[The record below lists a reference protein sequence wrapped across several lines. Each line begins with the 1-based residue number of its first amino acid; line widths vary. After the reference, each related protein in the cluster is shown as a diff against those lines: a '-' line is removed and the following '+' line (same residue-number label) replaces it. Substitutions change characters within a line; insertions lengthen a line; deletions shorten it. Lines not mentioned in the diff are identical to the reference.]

1 MAGRGDYGMRGPGRL
16 VTGAPAEPIFV
27 KPDQDVSAGVLTAPD
42 NVFSVWLGPAHG
54 VNDADKGTDIEAD
67 FAQQDFTTADY
78 CVAQRVG
85 GKWYVSCYLPGGAP

>member
-16 VTGAPAEPIFV
+16 ISGAPAEPIFV
-27 KPDQDVSAGVLTAPD
+27 KPDQDVSAGKLTSPN
-42 NVFSVWLGPAHG
+42 NVFSKWKGPGADT
-54 VNDADKGTDIEAD
+54 DADTGDNIEAD

-78 CVAQRVG
+78 CVAQRIG